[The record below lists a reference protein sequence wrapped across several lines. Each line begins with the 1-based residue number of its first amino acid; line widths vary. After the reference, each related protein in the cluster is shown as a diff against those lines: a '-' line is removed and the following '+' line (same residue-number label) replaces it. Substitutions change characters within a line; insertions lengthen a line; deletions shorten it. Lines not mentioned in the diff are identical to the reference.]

1 MWPKSSN
8 IWYILESKIQE
19 FVRMLVQKFKIR
31 WFARFRQNSIFE
43 QKLNFWHNVREYM
56 LISSSLNVL
65 GINGPFRCFQMMT
78 QCFSLRRLQL
88 GLSSLLILVEVLGIG
103 LWIWAPHRLL
113 PWPVGRWEV
122 IHYGH
127 CKAVNASVFVN
138 VSLHVNPLA
147 HCFSGTIS
155 RMINRQV
162 LKPTFY

>member
-1 MWPKSSN
+1 MSVN
-8 IWYILESKIQE
+8 YYIPSGITDISRLH
-19 FVRMLVQKFKIR
+19 FPLGTL
-31 WFARFRQNSIFE
+31 RF
-43 QKLNFWHNVREYM
+43 M
-56 LISSSLNVL
+56 LISSLLNVL
-65 GINGPFRCFQMMT
+65 GINGPFGCFQMT
-78 QCFSLRRLQL
+78 PQCFSLRRLQL

-113 PWPVGRWEV
+113 PWPVGHWEV

-162 LKPTFY
+162 